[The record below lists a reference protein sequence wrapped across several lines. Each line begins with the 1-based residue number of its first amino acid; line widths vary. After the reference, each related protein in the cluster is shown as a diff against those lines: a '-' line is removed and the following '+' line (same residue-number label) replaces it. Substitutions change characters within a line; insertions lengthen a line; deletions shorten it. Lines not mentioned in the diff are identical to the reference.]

1 MPRSCHC
8 TKSLRDSG
16 GCGRAVPRE
25 ESLLAS
31 EAPSLKDR
39 AVADLTEH
47 GAPRMIGRMTIRNTE
62 KFLDDYIIRQ
72 CRGRYGDL
80 AAA

>member
-1 MPRSCHC
+1 
-8 TKSLRDSG
+8 
-16 GCGRAVPRE
+16 
-25 ESLLAS
+25 
-31 EAPSLKDR
+31 
-39 AVADLTEH
+39 
-47 GAPRMIGRMTIRNTE
+47 MIGRMTIRNTE